1 MSFQSGDKIII
12 IKEGNYFSKEG
23 IIEKEYKPE
32 FNKTLGHHRWVVLFH
47 DHPTHTRFIFQESD
61 ISPSIQYKRDEKL
74 KSLGIK

>member
-32 FNKTLGHHRWVVLFH
+32 FNKTLGHHRWVVLSMITQH
-47 DHPTHTRFIFQESD
+47 ILDLYSRKVIYHHLYNTNVMRN
-61 ISPSIQYKRDEKL
+61 
-74 KSLGIK
+74 